1 VRKIDLKKK
10 YHNLYSPS
18 ARKVQIVKI
27 PKLQFAMLD
36 GKIER
41 TQEPATSPGFH
52 EAMMALYGMAYTLKF
67 TFKMRPRSPVDYPV
81 MALEGLWWV
90 DNGVFD
96 ISRKDNWHYT
106 LMMLLPEI
114 ITRDA
119 FDAALAQIRRK
130 GRDNPSL
137 RKVRLE
143 HYEEGLCM
151 QVMHVGP
158 YATEPDTIE
167 RMTAFAHEN
176 GYVDLVGSGGKHH
189 EVYMGD
195 PRRADPAKLK
205 TILRHPL
212 GESR

>member
-1 VRKIDLKKK
+1 
-10 YHNLYSPS
+10 
-18 ARKVQIVKI
+18 
-27 PKLQFAMLD
+27 
-36 GKIER
+36 
-41 TQEPATSPGFH
+41 
-52 EAMMALYGMAYTLKF
+52 
-67 TFKMRPRSPVDYPV
+67 
-81 MALEGLWWV
+81 
-90 DNGVFD
+90 
-96 ISRKDNWHYT
+96 
-106 LMMLLPEI
+106 MLLPEI

-130 GRDNPSL
+130 GRDNASL

-158 YATEPDTIE
+158 YATEPDTIG